1 MAVATSRA
9 EGLRY
14 PDVAYWDVTARSL
27 VLVRN
32 ATSAA
37 SAERVVVAGPAYPG
51 SGPASSPGAW
61 PRVTR
66 GYGGTGVVIAH
77 FDLAEGALLTSFC
90 ADATPVSEAL
100 ACAPPRKADS
110 VGHRDVSDFG
120 AGAFPAWDTGDGQPA
135 FVFFSQLPDAAGDE
149 EGHLKLLQ
157 CSNADCT
164 AQPIAT
170 LATGKAGFGRD
181 ASLTFVPPANG
192 GKLELFVTC
201 LDLNGKDDVGSMVA
215 RLGVYTQS

>member
-1 MAVATSRA
+1 M
-9 EGLRY
+9 
-14 PDVAYWDVTARSL
+14 
-27 VLVRN
+27 
-32 ATSAA
+32 
-37 SAERVVVAGPAYPG
+37 
-51 SGPASSPGAW
+51 
-61 PRVTR
+61 
-66 GYGGTGVVIAH
+66 
-77 FDLAEGALLTSFC
+77 
-90 ADATPVSEAL
+90 
-100 ACAPPRKADS
+100 
-110 VGHRDVSDFG
+110 
-120 AGAFPAWDTGDGQPA
+120 
-135 FVFFSQLPDAAGDE
+135 FFSQLPDAAGDE

-215 RLGVYTQS
+215 RLGVYTDTQS